1 MAKIVTVEQMINIEK
16 AADASGLSYDQM
28 MESAGQAVAEAMLAA
43 EAEAEKWHTLVL
55 KIARGCPDPQKE
67 AQAAL
72 FSAGIE
78 LE

>member
-43 EAEAEKWHTLVL
+43 
-55 KIARGCPDPQKE
+55 
-67 AQAAL
+67 
-72 FSAGIE
+72 
-78 LE
+78 